1 MARNCA
7 EAGSSTKGG
16 QRPARKTEKLQRDG
30 DGGKA
35 GASGFHWLFG
45 SDSEP
50 YFLLAFS
57 RWRILRGGK
66 RGRGK
71 GGGGGERESGD
82 VQVPRGWDKL
92 FVSIVSVE
100 TGKTIAKSSRT
111 AVHGGTCQWTDSFSE
126 SIWVSQD
133 GATKELEE
141 CLYKIVVAMGSS
153 RSGVLG
159 DVALNLTDYVHSR
172 DSGLLSLPLE
182 RCNYGTILQI
192 KVQCLSRTKSRF
204 RVMLILDGKGWKE
217 TNFNM
222 EEPTTN
228 NDDVDSKSDGSDV
241 SNRVASS
248 CTNLAGA
255 AHPDEPGN
263 RWNFMDWDRSFSASG
278 SHRSS
283 DSGGSSVGRANFSPQ
298 SSLNGGAFNV
308 GRPDSSG
315 SHYNSHYGGGHSD
328 DVSRSNHSSFNSRV
342 SGSSNAIQLQEGQ
355 ISVQG
360 VAPVTLRSSNS
371 CKDLLDAAEET
382 IDELHDEVKM
392 WERHSQKL
400 KLDLEILKKQ
410 NSEKSKHQANL
421 DMELS
426 AAFAERDSFK
436 QELEQLKLSL
446 EESMTKQTVN
456 GTAKVEEVVRAKKE
470 LEDELKFL
478 KESNA
483 NLSIQLKKTQDSNL
497 ELISILQ
504 ELEETVEKQTMEIAN
519 LSEQAQANDSGSG
532 SKGRLLLDLEAE
544 WAHKLSMKEEEIKKL
559 EDKLSVALQTRDL
572 SPKISS
578 GDNIDTVK
586 EIETLRA
593 KVEELERDCAELTDE
608 NLELLF
614 KMKESVL
621 SLMLLFLNHKVRKL
635 ELELKKKDESNEDLT
650 KSLTLQIGKLEEKC
664 SDLENERKHLRDKV
678 SELLRELDS
687 SQVELEEKI
696 QELTQL
702 YQKQENSLAADSGA
716 DEKAESLSSLELS
729 RILSEISKQLH
740 IALSHVKD
748 LQSKGESGAETECL
762 FDSEFLAP
770 GGTDAVTQKDQVDN
784 MIKSFVKF
792 NDMLESKLVECRV
805 LIQFADGDRKQQDQ
819 NSVEAK
825 KWLKDNLLYEQEF
838 GAVEAKENSRNGDTH
853 IELIESQS
861 MVEELKAV
869 CSSKDEQID
878 DLRNSN
884 RELDDLLSDIRREKD
899 QLEEQLNNALGEINV
914 ASNSLEDARHE
925 VMMLKGSVDSHAS
938 ANKMLEKKLVEL
950 ESSKN
955 ELDVHISELE
965 NENVQLSER
974 ISGLE
979 AQLRYLTNEKES
991 NRLELDDS
999 KAHIA
1004 DLKDQLSSLQ
1014 TEMDSQKL
1022 GLEQKLQ
1029 EAQKRLAESQEES
1042 ELLKRAQSKQQ
1053 GTIENLMEE
1062 CVSLQKST
1070 ADLKKQKLDL
1080 HGRNSRLEVELGES
1094 LKKSADFCEKVEFLE
1109 GKLSLLQKDIILKE
1123 NLLATKLENV
1133 YKENK
1138 ELEERIRQAHILLN
1152 QLDEEVKLERAGA
1165 LLTAQASSAHNEE
1178 AITAAESSCESSNM
1192 LSDRRE
1198 LETSLQEAQE
1208 KIKWYETELNDLKQ
1222 ESDNKIQGL
1231 VDLLNVSKQS
1241 EEMLMIDITR
1251 MQRLI
1256 ENIKSSEERFKRTAN
1271 DLELKLKASD
1281 YEKEQITEEITGLK
1295 LQVQKVALLQDEIM
1309 ALKTAV
1315 DDAKFEKGKLEEL
1328 LKSVSEECEELKTEK
1343 ISFVDKVSNM
1353 QQALHGFEDDRL
1365 KRIALEEKLSRL
1377 ESDLTAKEALFAQE
1391 AEIKNELNRMKR
1403 VNSEYQ
1409 RKVQNLEDEKE
1420 EFTRI
1425 TQELEKELL
1434 LRKEQSEVNKVSI
1447 EDGNNPHKENQG
1459 DGDKVDLKSKIQ
1471 SLETELAEALEAS
1484 SMYRIQLQSLVAEKE
1499 NNQAEILKKS
1509 PENEA
1514 NANQTARISS
1524 LEAELKDMQERYL
1537 NMSLKFAEVEAQREQ
1552 LVMKLKSTNKEKR
1565 WF

>member
-1 MARNCA
+1 MFRLHRHRSNSF
-7 EAGSSTKGG
+7 G
-16 QRPARKTEKLQRDG
+16 EKLEFKFSNLQ
-30 DGGKA
+30 
-35 GASGFHWLFG
+35 
-45 SDSEP
+45 
-50 YFLLAFS
+50 AF
-57 RWRILRGGK
+57 
-66 RGRGK
+66 
-71 GGGGGERESGD
+71 
-82 VQVPRGWDKL
+82 QVPRGWDKL

-159 DVALNLTDYVHSR
+159 DVVLNLTDYVHSR

-182 RCNYGTILQI
+182 RCNYGTILQV
-192 KVQCLSRTKSRF
+192 KVQCLSRTKSR
-204 RVMLILDGKGWKE
+204 DGKGWKE
-217 TNFNM
+217 TNFNI

-228 NDDVDSKSDGSDV
+228 NDDVDGKSDGSDV

-263 RWNFMDWDRSFSASG
+263 KDRSFSASG

-283 DSGGSSVGRANFSPQ
+283 DSGGSSISRANFSPQ

-315 SHYNSHYGGGHSD
+315 SHNNSHYGGGHSD

-355 ISVQG
+355 ISLQG

-371 CKDLLDAAEET
+371 CKDLLDVAEET
-382 IDELHDEVKM
+382 IDELRDEVKM

-400 KLDLEILKKQ
+400 RLDLEILKKQ

-456 GTAKVEEVVRAKKE
+456 GTAKVEEVIRAKKE

-519 LSEQAQANDSGSG
+519 LSEQAQGNDSGSG

-559 EDKLSVALQTRDL
+559 EDKLSTALQTRDP

-578 GDNIDTVK
+578 GDNIDMMK
-586 EIETLRA
+586 EIATLRA

-614 KMKESVL
+614 KMKESGNNIRQGKSSL
-621 SLMLLFLNHKVRKL
+621 SSTSNEFADHTSCDSSEFDTSLLKSQVRKL

-650 KSLTLQIGKLEEKC
+650 KSLTLQIGKLEDKC

-702 YQKQENSLAADSGA
+702 YQKQENLLDADSGA
-716 DEKAESLSSLELS
+716 DEKAESLSSSELS
-729 RILSEISKQLH
+729 GVLSEISKQLH
-740 IALSHVKD
+740 VALSRVKD
-748 LQSKGESGAETECL
+748 LQNNGESGAETECV
-762 FDSEFLAP
+762 FDLEVLAP
-770 GGTDAVTQKDQVDN
+770 ESTDAVTQKGQVDN
-784 MIKSFVKF
+784 MVKRFVKF
-792 NDMLESKLVECRV
+792 NEILESKLVECRA
-805 LIQFADGDRKQQDQ
+805 LIQFADGDNKQRDQ

-825 KWLKDNLLYEQEF
+825 RWLKDNLLYEQQF
-838 GAVEAKENSRNGDTH
+838 GAVEAKENSRNGDAH
-853 IELIESQS
+853 IELIESKS
-861 MVEELKAV
+861 MIEELKAV
-869 CSSKDEQID
+869 CSSKDEQVD

-884 RELDDLLSDIRREKD
+884 RELEDLLSDIRREKD
-899 QLEEQLNNALGEINV
+899 QLEEQLNTALGEINV
-914 ASNSLEDARHE
+914 ASNCLEDARHE

-938 ANKMLEKKLVEL
+938 ANKMLERKLVEL

-955 ELDVHISELE
+955 ELDLHISELE
-965 NENVQLSER
+965 KENVQLSER
-974 ISGLE
+974 IFGLE

-991 NRLELDDS
+991 NRLELEDS

-1014 TEMDSQKL
+1014 TAMDSQKL
-1022 GLEQKLQ
+1022 GLELKLQ
-1029 EAQKRLAESQEES
+1029 EAQKILAESQEES

-1080 HGRNSRLEVELGES
+1080 HGQNSRLEVELGES

-1123 NLLATKLENV
+1123 NSLATKVEDI

-1165 LLTAQASSAHNEE
+1165 LLTAQASSAHNTEE
-1178 AITAAESSCESSNM
+1178 IIAAESACESSNM
-1192 LSDRRE
+1192 LSDRTK
-1198 LETSLQEAQE
+1198 LETSLREAQE

-1222 ESDNKIQGL
+1222 ESSNKIQGL
-1231 VDLLNVSKQS
+1231 VDLVNVSKQS
-1241 EEMLMIDITR
+1241 EEMLMIDIAR
-1251 MQRLI
+1251 MQRLM
-1256 ENIKSSEERFKRTAN
+1256 ENIKSSEERFKRMAN
-1271 DLELKLKASD
+1271 DLELKFKASD
-1281 YEKEQITEEITGLK
+1281 YEKDQIAEEITSLK
-1295 LQVQKVALLQDEIM
+1295 LQVQKVTLLQDEIM

-1343 ISFVDKVSNM
+1343 ISFMDKVSNM
-1353 QQALHGFEDDRL
+1353 QQALHGCEDDRL

-1377 ESDLTAKEALFAQE
+1377 ESDLTAKEAQCAQE

-1409 RKVQNLEDEKE
+1409 RKVQNLEEEKE
-1420 EFTRI
+1420 EFTRK
-1425 TQELEKELL
+1425 TQELEEELM

-1484 SMYRIQLQSLVAEKE
+1484 SMYRVQLQSLVAEEE
-1499 NNQAEILKKS
+1499 NNQTEVLKKNL
-1509 PENEA
+1509 ENEA

-1537 NMSLKFAEVEAQREQ
+1537 NMSLQFAEVEAQREQ